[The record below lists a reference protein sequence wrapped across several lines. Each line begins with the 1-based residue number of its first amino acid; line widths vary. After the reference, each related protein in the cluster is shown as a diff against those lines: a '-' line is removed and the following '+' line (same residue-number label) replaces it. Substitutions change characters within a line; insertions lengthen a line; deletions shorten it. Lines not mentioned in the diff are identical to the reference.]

1 MKITIVSDDQGNI
14 LGAVQGESL
23 TQKQG
28 DVEATVTFLDSHHTH
43 LVDVDDDLA
52 SVTDALEYEK
62 RLQHH
67 LQQHL
72 QAQHKQP

>member
-1 MKITIVSDDQGNI
+1 MKITIVTDDQGNI

-28 DVEATVTFLDSHHTH
+28 DVEATVTFPDGHQTH

-52 SVTDALEYEK
+52 AVTDAVEYEK

-67 LQQHL
+67 LQRHL
-72 QAQHKQP
+72 QAQHGTP